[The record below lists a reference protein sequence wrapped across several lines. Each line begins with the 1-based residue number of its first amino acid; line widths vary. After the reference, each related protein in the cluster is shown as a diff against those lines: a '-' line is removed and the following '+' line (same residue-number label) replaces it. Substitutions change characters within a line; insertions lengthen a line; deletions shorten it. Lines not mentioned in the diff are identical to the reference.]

1 MINDHIGNTHVG
13 LLDGSEQI
21 NIDFLLLFIDY
32 TLSVCVFKLK
42 KKHQQ
47 ARLSFKM
54 IKSFFFFKF
63 TLQLLTDDLQS
74 TDFKLFSSMHPCQM
88 GECNEDSKSFWILQ
102 GFDVVNKRFVRY
114 LTIRFLL
121 YKKCYYCVVDV
132 TCIINIVFQVV

>member
-1 MINDHIGNTHVG
+1 MITLEIHTSDCWMDQNKSILISYCC
-13 LLDGSEQI
+13 LLIILYCMRVQVE
-21 NIDFLLLFIDY
+21 
-32 TLSVCVFKLK
+32 

-54 IKSFFFFKF
+54 IKSFFLKF

-88 GECNEDSKSFWILQ
+88 GECNEDYKSFWILQ

-114 LTIRFLL
+114 LTIRFLS